1 MKAATSIR
9 STPDEETFAFI
20 TDLERLIALRGSAEA
35 EQGTATHCPARP
47 SSSKL

>member
-20 TDLERLIALRGSAEA
+20 TDLERPISIYL
-35 EQGTATHCPARP
+35 
-47 SSSKL
+47 